1 MQYINFHL
9 PYKINSMT
17 RLLLLLALSTS
28 VVGVAADLVIGR
40 ATEQSSLDPLFA
52 RSGTNYSTSGQIFDR
67 LVHNDANN
75 QLQPALAVSW
85 RAIDPTTWEIKLR
98 DKVKFHDGSDFTA
111 DDVVF
116 SFERARNVP
125 NSPASFAGS
134 VASIVNM
141 RALDRLTVQLKTSQ
155 PVPSLIE
162 QVSRAFILSKKASN
176 GLTTADFNAG
186 KGMIGTGP
194 YKFVEWRP
202 AQRLVLKRNA
212 DYWGP
217 RPDFENV
224 TLKYIAKDAG
234 RLAALLSGDVDLIDE
249 VSPDGARQLKSDP
262 RMRVFSIGSTRLI
275 YLALDSDR
283 DQSPFITD
291 AAGKPLDRNPLKDA
305 RVRRALS
312 LMIDR
317 KVIVERLLDGSGV
330 PAGQM
335 VPQGIG
341 GFEPALPAPKQDV
354 ALAKKLLA
362 EAGYPNGFGLTLHTS
377 NDRFARDSDLAQ
389 AIGQMLSRGGI
400 KVNNVFAVPYNVYAG
415 AATRREYTAFI
426 FGFGT
431 TTPDSS
437 IGLMNVLAT
446 YDKDAGL
453 GAFNRSRYSN
463 PQFDAALKLTLTEF
477 SEKKRIAYLQE
488 ATRIAFNDV
497 AVVPLYWPIV
507 HWAAKKGVVYEAR
520 RSEETLAQKASLAR

>member
-354 ALAKKLLA
+354 ALAKNLLA

>member
-1 MQYINFHL
+1 MR
-9 PYKINSMT
+9 T
-17 RLLLLLALSTS
+17 VRLCIAPLLAAVFSWAAP
-28 VVGVAADLVIGR
+28 AADLVIGR

-67 LVHNDANN
+67 LVLNDANN
-75 QLQPALAVSW
+75 QLHPALAVSW
-85 RAIDPTTWEIKLR
+85 RALDPTTWEIKLR
-98 DKVKFHDGSDFTA
+98 DRVKFHDGSDFTA
-111 DDVVF
+111 EDVVF

-134 VASIVNM
+134 VASIANM

-162 QVSRAFILSKKASN
+162 QVGRAFIMSKKAST

-186 KGMIGTGP
+186 KGMVGTGP
-194 YKFVEWRP
+194 YQFVEWRP
-202 AQRLVLKRNA
+202 AQRLVLKRNPA
-212 DYWGP
+212 YWGP
-217 RPDFENV
+217 QPDFENV
-224 TLKYIAKDAG
+224 TLKFIAKDAG
-234 RLAALLSGDVDLIDE
+234 RLAALLAGDVDLIDE
-249 VSPDGARQLKSDP
+249 VSPDGARQLKSDGKA
-262 RMRVFSIGSTRLI
+262 RVFSIGSTRLI

-283 DQSPFITD
+283 DHSPFVTD
-291 AAGKPLDRNPLKDA
+291 SAGKPLDRNPLKDA

-317 KVIVERLLDGSGV
+317 KLIVDRLLDGSGE

-341 GFEPALPAPKQDV
+341 GFDPALPPPKQDM
-354 ALAKKLLA
+354 AAAKKLLT

-377 NDRFARDSDLAQ
+377 TDRFARDSDLAQ

-415 AATRREYTAFI
+415 AATRREYSAFI

-431 TTPDSS
+431 TTPDST

-446 YDKDAGL
+446 FDKEAGL

-463 PQFDAALKLTLTEF
+463 REFDAALKLSLTEF
-477 SEKKRIAYLQE
+477 NEPKRLASLRE

-507 HWAAKKGVVYEAR
+507 HWAAKKGIVYEPR
-520 RSEETLAQKASLAR
+520 RSEETLAQKVSLSK